1 MSEAILIVEDDRYIQ
16 ELIAEYLKAQGY
28 DVDVVSDG
36 AEGYRKFT
44 EGTFDLVLL
53 DVMLPNMDGYSICR
67 MIRNQ
72 SQTPI
77 IMMTALSEEK
87 DQLQAFELLAD
98 DYIAKPFSFNVLV
111 KRVEAVLRRSRSESK
126 PRELLYGRIRLDCDS
141 YKAFVDD
148 ALVELTVREFS
159 IVAYLI
165 ENAGRTITREMI
177 LDRVWGYDFFGDTRL
192 VDAHI
197 KNIRKKMKI
206 SCIETIKGIGYLM
219 EGRLT

>member
-1 MSEAILIVEDDRYIQ
+1 MSESILIVEDDHYIQ
-16 ELIAEYLKAQGY
+16 ELIAEYLKVQGY
-28 DVDVVSDG
+28 HVDVASDG
-36 AEGYRKFT
+36 AEGYRKFA

-67 MIRNQ
+67 MIRNK
-72 SQTPI
+72 SRTPI

-111 KRVEAVLRRSRSESK
+111 KRVEAVLRRSLPESK
-126 PRELLYGRIRLDCDS
+126 PREVLYGRIRLDCDS

-148 ALVELTVREFS
+148 AHVDLTVREFS

-197 KNIRKKMKI
+197 KNIRKKMGI
-206 SCIETIKGIGYLM
+206 TCIETIKGIGYLM
-219 EGRLT
+219 EGRLA

>member
-1 MSEAILIVEDDRYIQ
+1 MSEAILIVEDDHYIQ

-28 DVDVVSDG
+28 HVDVASDG
-36 AEGYRKFT
+36 AEGYRKFA
-44 EGTFDLVLL
+44 EGIFDLVLL

-72 SQTPI
+72 SRTPI

-111 KRVEAVLRRSRSESK
+111 KRVEAVLRRSRPESK

-148 ALVELTVREFS
+148 ASVELTVREFS

-197 KNIRKKMKI
+197 KNIRKKMGI

-219 EGRLT
+219 EGRPT

>member
-28 DVDVVSDG
+28 DVDVASDG

-219 EGRLT
+219 EGQLT

>member
-16 ELIAEYLKAQGY
+16 ELIAEYLKVQGY
-28 DVDVVSDG
+28 DVDVASDG

>member
-1 MSEAILIVEDDRYIQ
+1 MSEAILIVEDDCYIQ
-16 ELIAEYLKAQGY
+16 ELIAEYLKTQGY
-28 DVDVVSDG
+28 HVDVASDG
-36 AEGYRKFT
+36 AEGYRKFA

-53 DVMLPNMDGYSICR
+53 DIMLPNMDGYSICR

-72 SQTPI
+72 SRTPI

-111 KRVEAVLRRSRSESK
+111 KRVEAVLRRSRPESK

-148 ALVELTVREFS
+148 ASVELTVREFS

-197 KNIRKKMKI
+197 KNIRKKLGI

-219 EGRLT
+219 EGRKT

>member
-16 ELIAEYLKAQGY
+16 ELIAEYLKVQGY
-28 DVDVVSDG
+28 DVDVASDG

-111 KRVEAVLRRSRSESK
+111 KRVEAVLRRSRSELK
-126 PRELLYGRIRLDCDS
+126 PRELQYGRIRLDCDS

>member
-28 DVDVVSDG
+28 DVDVASDG
-36 AEGYRKFT
+36 AEGYRKFA
-44 EGTFDLVLL
+44 ERTFDLVLL

-72 SQTPI
+72 CKTPI

-111 KRVEAVLRRSRSESK
+111 KRVEAVLRRSRPESK

-148 ALVELTVREFS
+148 APVELTVREFS

-197 KNIRKKMKI
+197 KNIRKKMGI

-219 EGRLT
+219 EGRLA

>member
-1 MSEAILIVEDDRYIQ
+1 MSESVLIVEDDRYIQ

-28 DVDVVSDG
+28 HVDVASDG
-36 AEGYRKFT
+36 TEGYQKFA

-72 SQTPI
+72 SRTPI

-111 KRVEAVLRRSRSESK
+111 KRVEAVLRRSRPDSK
-126 PRELLYGRIRLDCDS
+126 PKELLYGRIRLDCDS
-141 YKAFVDD
+141 YKAFVDGV
-148 ALVELTVREFS
+148 LVELTVREFS

-197 KNIRKKMKI
+197 KNIRKKMGI